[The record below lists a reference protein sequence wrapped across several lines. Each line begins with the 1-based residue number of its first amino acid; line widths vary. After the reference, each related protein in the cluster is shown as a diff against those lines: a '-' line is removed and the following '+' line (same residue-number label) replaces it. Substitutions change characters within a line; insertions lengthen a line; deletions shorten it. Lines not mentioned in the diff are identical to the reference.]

1 MTRLKVDNY
10 LIIFFIGLIVTL
22 LVGLGGN
29 IVLKASLP
37 ASVSKTEVNFEK
49 RLRLLE
55 NDLVSGNI
63 TIREYDSL
71 ADLLRLQ
78 IKRRNALQN
87 ENHNPD
93 KMPEWVTKLGIIEPD
108 GLKFDP
114 VFSNYTSVDDPAE
127 GFNSVS
133 LVYSGNYEKAVAE
146 ATKIASNAN
155 LVSAGNFKAKGGPAI
170 KNNASAKAGISFL
183 NYSLGNTDKDFL
195 ISIEVE
201 PSGRLTIM
209 VTDNK
214 QLNDR
219 LLVYEPLNNR
229 QNSAA
234 KLKKQ

>member
-1 MTRLKVDNY
+1 MTKLKVEKF
-10 LIIFFIGLIVTL
+10 LVISFIGLIVTFF
-22 LVGLGGN
+22 VGLGGN
-29 IVLKASLP
+29 IVLKAGMP

-49 RLRLLE
+49 RLQILEDDLLA
-55 NDLVSGNI
+55 G
-63 TIREYDSL
+63 TISKTEFDSM

-78 IKRRNALQN
+78 KTTIEAVLDESHKP
-87 ENHNPD
+87 H
-93 KMPEWVTKLGIIEPD
+93 KMPEWVMKLGIDEPQN
-108 GLKFDP
+108 LKFDQ

-133 LVYSGNYEKAVAE
+133 LVYSGTYEQAMAE
-146 ATKIASNAN
+146 AARIAQNAN
-155 LVSAGNFKAKGGPAI
+155 LSSGRNFKTKGSPV
-170 KNNASAKAGISFL
+170 KNMDPKANCGISYM
-183 NYSLGNTDKDFL
+183 NYTLGNTDKDFL
-195 ISIEVE
+195 ISMAVE

-214 QLNDR
+214 QLNEC

>member
-1 MTRLKVDNY
+1 MTRIKVDNY

-29 IVLKASLP
+29 IVLKAGLP
-37 ASVSKTEVNFEK
+37 ASVSKTSVNFEK

-55 NDLVSGNI
+55 NDLLSGNI
-63 TIREYDSL
+63 TTREYDSL

-93 KMPEWVTKLGIIEPD
+93 KMPEWVTKLGINEPD

-114 VFSNYTSVDDPAE
+114 VFSNYTSVDDPTE

-155 LVSAGNFKAKGGPAI
+155 LVSAGNFRAKGGPA
-170 KNNASAKAGISFL
+170 KNNKTQAKAGISFL

-195 ISIEVE
+195 ISVEVE

-229 QNSAA
+229 QNSVT